1 MFSLKRLSLL
11 MLPAVLV
18 LLVAACGEDATPTS
32 PPAPDPTATATSA
45 PAPDPTA
52 TPEPEPED
60 EVVPPPPGSQE
71 FSWVPEFG
79 PCPAPC
85 IIADNFSLED
95 GKFEF
100 RVGDDINPDGLFG
113 FPQGARV
120 PSIFADG
127 IVIGPF
133 EVGTTFRF
141 NTVRMSGSRSTKDHY
156 FIIEG
161 LGIREEFSLDGN
173 RVLEPWEYKFTE
185 AGEFFITS
193 GDASGDDPPDEH
205 GNAKFVVVDSSGG
218 GGGAAAGP
226 VTYTFGDF
234 VLEDGKFE
242 LRMGAEAYFGYDAE
256 ARIPTIPGLIEITLG
271 PIQVG
276 DTISFARCRQSG
288 SRSSV
293 THHFT
298 VEALGID
305 YNLDDGRFGADP
317 PGGAVGDSDD
327 PTNNCELTFDA
338 PGEYLITDSTD
349 PDGHGV
355 ATIIVEGEAMGA
367 AGPVTYTF
375 GDFVLED
382 GKFELRMGAEAY
394 FGYDAEA
401 RIPTI
406 PGLIEIT
413 LGPIQVGD
421 TISFARCRQ
430 SGSRSSVTHHFTVEA
445 LGIDYNLDD
454 GRFGADPPGGAVG
467 DSDDPTNNC
476 ELTFDAP
483 GEYLITDSTDPDGH
497 GVAKIIVEGEAMSMA
512 AEPVVYTLDEIRVR
526 DAVFEL
532 RMGDTIA
539 WGYGEGGTGA
549 AADRIRTDELGGDI
563 VITLNVG
570 DSLVFPDGL
579 TSSGSN
585 TEAHAVTIDE
595 LGIDVAIPLG
605 EDVEPGFTITVT
617 EAGTFRLYC
626 SVHPDETAHGG
637 SILLVVS

>member
-355 ATIIVEGEAMGA
+355 ATIIVEGEAM
-367 AGPVTYTF
+367 
-375 GDFVLED
+375 
-382 GKFELRMGAEAY
+382 
-394 FGYDAEA
+394 
-401 RIPTI
+401 
-406 PGLIEIT
+406 
-413 LGPIQVGD
+413 
-421 TISFARCRQ
+421 
-430 SGSRSSVTHHFTVEA
+430 
-445 LGIDYNLDD
+445 
-454 GRFGADPPGGAVG
+454 
-467 DSDDPTNNC
+467 
-476 ELTFDAP
+476 
-483 GEYLITDSTDPDGH
+483 ST
-497 GVAKIIVEGEAMSMA
+497 A